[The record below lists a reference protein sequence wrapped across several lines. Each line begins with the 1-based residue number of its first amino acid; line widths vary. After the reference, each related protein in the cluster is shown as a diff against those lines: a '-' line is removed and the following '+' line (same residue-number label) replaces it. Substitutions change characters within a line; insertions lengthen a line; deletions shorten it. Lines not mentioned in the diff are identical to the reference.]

1 MKLHTYMIYIHTIRI
16 IITLII
22 IIIVLKEKYKNIK
35 QHK

>member
-1 MKLHTYMIYIHTIRI
+1 MIYIHTIRI